1 MWRGHWSPRRSQ
13 KPMSLGCRKHS
24 WALSLLLSS
33 MDPGKIVF
41 YHVPSTTFFMPNP
54 HPYLPSPLT
63 GVSYGMIFFKLLLA
77 EEPQYGTHILFTYSC
92 MQFVM
97 GHTLLPL
104 SLLISWVPKT
114 MGVVL
119 PTLHSKNLK
128 GFLLL
133 SLLTHERILK
143 VENISLSTYQE
154 DKLFNYSSFSWT
166 WTQHTDQTP
175 RSKVQEATQGL
186 PVEKRSVG
194 YVTIIARQHWK
205 DKHARSSSWV
215 TDPVA
220 NGLNALVQCGPH
232 ALVWPYLILNLAR
245 FFFKFKGHL
254 YSLQ

>member
-1 MWRGHWSPRRSQ
+1 
-13 KPMSLGCRKHS
+13 MSHQP
-24 WALSLLLSS
+24 LSSCLTLILTFQALLL
-33 MDPGKIVF
+33 VF
-41 YHVPSTTFFMPNP
+41 PTEWSFSNFFLLRSHNMALTFCSHTAVCN
-54 HPYLPSPLT
+54 
-63 GVSYGMIFFKLLLA
+63 LLW
-77 EEPQYGTHILFTYSC
+77 GTHCFLCLSSSVGCLKQWELFC
-92 MQFVM
+92 
-97 GHTLLPL
+97 PL
-104 SLLISWVPKT
+104 F
-114 MGVVL
+114 
-119 PTLHSKNLK
+119 LHSKNLK

-215 TDPVA
+215 TDPVT
-220 NGLNALVQCGPH
+220 NGVTALVQCRPH
-232 ALVWPYLILNLAR
+232 ALAWPYLILT
-245 FFFKFKGHL
+245 
-254 YSLQ
+254 LQGFLQI